1 MSFFRRMARGRS
13 DTTPART
20 LGSVATVI
28 VIAVAVLIVLVFVIQ
43 SAF

>member
-13 DTTPART
+13 ETTPART

-28 VIAVAVLIVLVFVIQ
+28 VVVVALVIVLVFVIQ